1 MIIASVITLLFS
13 KVTSVIQKRK
23 NNTVNITAEI
33 NHIMASDDSTTERIK
48 EPIYDDIELAI
59 KTNTI
64 DVSKNVAYSCTQ
76 NQSH

>member
-1 MIIASVITLLFS
+1 MIIASAITLLFS
-13 KVTSVIQKRK
+13 KVVSVIQKTK
-23 NNTVNITAEI
+23 KNTVNTIAEM
-33 NHIMASDDSTTERIK
+33 NHIMAPDDSTTERIK

-64 DVSKNVAYSCTQ
+64 DVSKNVAYLCTQ